1 MAFVFT
7 WFFKERTKK
16 GKRLDWNA
24 EADYYW
30 SLICS
35 GRCFEV
41 LVTLSF
47 LSLFLLRRPV
57 EAVRSYVYSRT
68 PLYNSC
74 CCYYSS
80 HIWLLVTHMHIPLYY
95 IHIVVCK
102 NWQGLKKGFGES
114 KSQMLL
120 LLQPLGPTWN
130 RITTSLLL
138 FHKKVQSWTDKA
150 TQNAWVCKDVFL
162 KAVEVK

>member
-102 NWQGLKKGFGES
+102 NWQGLKKG
-114 KSQMLL
+114 
-120 LLQPLGPTWN
+120 
-130 RITTSLLL
+130 
-138 FHKKVQSWTDKA
+138 
-150 TQNAWVCKDVFL
+150 L
-162 KAVEVK
+162 KNPEVKCCCCCCCCYSLWVQLEIESPLLCFYFIKKSSHERIRQPKMHEFVKMSF

>member
-24 EADYYW
+24 EADYYR

-35 GRCFEV
+35 GRCFGV

-47 LSLFLLRRPV
+47 LSFFLLRRPV

-74 CCYYSS
+74 CCCCYYSS
-80 HIWLLVTHMHIPLYY
+80 HIWLLVTHTCIYHYVYY
-95 IHIVVCK
+95 YTHIVVCK
-102 NWQGLKKGFGES
+102 NWQGLKKGLENPKVKCCCCYSLWVQLEIES
-114 KSQMLL
+114 PLL
-120 LLQPLGPTWN
+120 CF
-130 RITTSLLL
+130 
-138 FHKKVQSWTDKA
+138 FHKKRPVMSG
-150 TQNAWVCKDVFL
+150 
-162 KAVEVK
+162 